1 MRIDLKPATQ
11 SLHESS
17 GGSVANPATAGSS
30 SAGNV
35 PAGANRAELSGL
47 HAQVHV
53 EVHVQV
59 HVQVQALV
67 AQASQLPEVRE
78 ARVQALRQAIQ
89 RGHYQSS
96 PEEVAGAVLAHMIA
110 GPAA

>member
-11 SLHESS
+11 ALHKSC

-30 SAGNV
+30 SAGSV
-35 PAGANRAELSGL
+35 PAGADRAEHSG
-47 HAQVHV
+47 
-53 EVHVQV
+53 VHVQAQALV
-59 HVQVQALV
+59 TRALV

-78 ARVQALRQAIQ
+78 ARVQELRQAIQ
-89 RGHYQSS
+89 RGRYQSS

>member
-35 PAGANRAELSGL
+35 PAGADQVELSG
-47 HAQVHV
+47 
-53 EVHVQV
+53 VHVQAQALV
-59 HVQVQALV
+59 VQALV
-67 AQASQLPEVRE
+67 DEASQLPEVRE
-78 ARVQALRQAIQ
+78 ARVQVLRQAIQ
-89 RGHYQSS
+89 RGRYQSS